1 MTDVAHSFGPDGGLT
16 GVFTPATQST
26 DLCCLFVNAGII
38 HRIGPHRINVKMAR
52 ALSGVA
58 VASFRIDLAGRGD
71 SRAATGATSYV
82 QQGVHDVQAAMDFIS
97 SRYGMRR
104 FLVFGIC
111 SGAVNA
117 FRSALAD
124 PRVVGIF
131 MVDGYWYRTPWTEYV
146 RLWKRF
152 RALSFGSALR
162 AMRRRL
168 ERKPETPANV
178 ERAEIFTVEESN
190 NPPREQFAREMN
202 QLVARGVQ
210 TFFLF
215 TNSVTDLV
223 SYSGQLAHA
232 FRGEAFVPRMHCEQR
247 LDIDHTMVS
256 LAAQRATID
265 LVRGWAAA
273 IAAGHGADVR

>member
-1 MTDVAHSFGPDGGLT
+1 VREAAHSFGPGSGLI
-16 GVFTPATQST
+16 GIFTPASQST
-26 DLCCLFVNAGII
+26 DLCCLFMNAGII
-38 HRIGPHRINVKMAR
+38 HRIGPHRLNVKMAR
-52 ALSGVA
+52 ALSTA
-58 VASFRIDLAGRGD
+58 SVASFRIDLAGRGD

-82 QQGVHDVQAAMDFIS
+82 QQGVQDTQAAMDFMS
-97 SRYGMRR
+97 SQYGMRR
-104 FLVFGIC
+104 FLIFGIC

-131 MVDGYWYRTPWTEYV
+131 MVDGYWYRTAWTEYV

-152 RALSFGSALR
+152 RALSLRSVLR
-162 AMRRRL
+162 AVRRRL
-168 ERKPETPANV
+168 QGRPGTTASKA
-178 ERAEIFTVEESN
+178 RGEIFNVQESN

-202 QLVARGVQ
+202 QLVGRGVD
-210 TFFLF
+210 TFYLF

-256 LAAQRATID
+256 LVAQRASVD
-265 LVRGWAAA
+265 LLRKWAAA
-273 IAAGHGADVR
+273 IAVRQNAGR

>member
-1 MTDVAHSFGPDGGLT
+1 M
-16 GVFTPATQST
+16 
-26 DLCCLFVNAGII
+26 
-38 HRIGPHRINVKMAR
+38 
-52 ALSGVA
+52 
-58 VASFRIDLAGRGD
+58 
-71 SRAATGATSYV
+71 
-82 QQGVHDVQAAMDFIS
+82 S
-97 SRYGMRR
+97 SQYGMRR
-104 FLVFGIC
+104 FLIFGIC

-131 MVDGYWYRTPWTEYV
+131 MVDGYWYRTAWTEYV

-152 RALSFGSALR
+152 RALSLRSVLR
-162 AMRRRL
+162 AVRRRL
-168 ERKPETPANV
+168 QGRPGTTASKA
-178 ERAEIFTVEESN
+178 RGEIFNVQESN

-202 QLVARGVQ
+202 QLVGRGVD
-210 TFFLF
+210 TFYLF

-256 LAAQRATID
+256 LVAQRASVD
-265 LVRGWAAA
+265 LLRKWAAA
-273 IAAGHGADVR
+273 IAVRQNAGR

>member
-1 MTDVAHSFGPDGGLT
+1 VSDVAHSFGPDRGLI
-16 GVFTPATQST
+16 GIFTPASQST
-26 DLCCLFVNAGII
+26 DLCCLLVNAGII
-38 HRIGPHRINVKMAR
+38 HRIGPHRLNVKLAR
-52 ALSGVA
+52 ALGTGS

-82 QQGVHDVQAAMDFIS
+82 EQGVQDVQAAMDFMAS
-97 SRYGMRR
+97 QYGMRR

-152 RALSFGSALR
+152 RALSLSSTLR
-162 AMRRRL
+162 AARRRL
-168 ERKPETPANV
+168 LGTRGAAAAEA
-178 ERAEIFTVEESN
+178 RADIFNVEESN

-202 QLVARGVQ
+202 QLVARGVD
-210 TFFLF
+210 TFYLF

-232 FRGEAFVPRMHCEQR
+232 FRGEAFVPHMHCEQR

-256 LAAQRATID
+256 LAAQRATVD
-265 LVRGWAAA
+265 LVRKWAAA
-273 IAAGHGADVR
+273 IAARPGAGR